1 MATWT
6 AYTYLGLC
14 LTEPGVRLMKGP
26 TIVPVQNYSN
36 CSDIKLLQIL
46 ANADKE

>member
-14 LTEPGVRLMKGP
+14 LTEPSVRLVKGP
-26 TIVPVQNYSN
+26 TIVHSAE
-36 CSDIKLLQIL
+36 IFKLF
-46 ANADKE
+46 